1 MAMENDYD
9 SIYLNSNSFESALYA
24 VGSLIELLEAL
35 IKIKIKNAFAIIRP
49 PGHHAEMDVPMGFC
63 LFNNV
68 AIATKDAMKRLGVKK
83 TLIVD
88 W

>member
-9 SIYLNSNSFESALYA
+9 SIYLNSNSFESGLYA
-24 VGSLIELLEAL
+24 VGSLIELMEAVIL
-35 IKIKIKNAFAIIRP
+35 DKVKNAFAIIRP
-49 PGHHAEMDVPMGFC
+49 PGHHAEADMAMGFC

-68 AIATKDAMKRLGVKK
+68 AIATRDAMKRLKVKK

>member
-1 MAMENDYD
+1 MENDYD

-24 VGSLIELLEAL
+24 VGSLIQLLEAL
-35 IKIKIKNAFAIIRP
+35 VNNKIKNAFAIIRP

-83 TLIVD
+83 VLIVD

>member
-9 SIYLNSNSFESALYA
+9 SVYLNSNSFESALYA
-24 VGSLIELLEAL
+24 VGSLINLLEAVV
-35 IKIKIKNAFAIIRP
+35 KNEVKNAFAIIRP
-49 PGHHAEMDVPMGFC
+49 PGHHAETDIPMGFC

-68 AIATKDAMKRLGVKK
+68 AIATRDCMKRLGVKK
-83 TLIVD
+83 TLILD

>member
-1 MAMENDYD
+1 MAMENHYD
-9 SIYLNSNSFESALYA
+9 SIYLNCNSFESALYA

-35 IKIKIKNAFAIIRP
+35 VKDKIKNAFAIIRP
-49 PGHHAEMDVPMGFC
+49 PGHHAVMDVPMGFC

-68 AIATKDAMKRLGVKK
+68 AIATKDCMARLGVKK